1 VLEGSVAVGS
11 VGSLLGEVLSGDDG
25 DDGGMLESGL
35 PGVLLAGSE
44 LDGSEVDGSELD
56 GVVLEELLLD
66 ELVSL
71 EVDGSLDEALPVLP
85 VSVAPAAEAERER
98 SQ

>member
-35 PGVLLAGSE
+35 PGELLA
-44 LDGSEVDGSELD
+44 GSEVDGSDVE
-56 GVVLEELLLD
+56 GIELEELLLD
-66 ELVSL
+66 ELVSP
-71 EVDGSLDEALPVLP
+71 EVDVSLDEALPVLL

>member
-1 VLEGSVAVGS
+1 MLEGSVAVGS

-44 LDGSEVDGSELD
+44 VDGS
-56 GVVLEELLLD
+56 VVEGIELEELLLD

-71 EVDGSLDEALPVLP
+71 EVDVSLDEALPALP
-85 VSVAPAAEAERER
+85 VSVAPAADAERER